1 MYHTT
6 IISSNVIEHEAIT
19 IEMKQRLGLKKRV
32 IKDYYP
38 CWIGS
43 KSPMT
48 NRLEQLSSNSKQS
61 YSIAQYVLGTAV
73 LLLSCLY

>member
-6 IISSNVIEHEAIT
+6 IISSNVIEHEEIT
-19 IEMKQRLGLKKRV
+19 IEMKKRLGLKKRI
-32 IKDYYP
+32 IKDYCP

-48 NRLEQLSSNSKQS
+48 IRLEQQFSSKQS
-61 YSIAQYVLGTAV
+61 YSITQYALGIAV
-73 LLLSCLY
+73 LLLSSVY

>member
-6 IISSNVIEHEAIT
+6 IISSNVIEHEEIT
-19 IEMKQRLGLKKRV
+19 IEMKKRLGLKKRV

-38 CWIGS
+38 CWMGS

-48 NRLEQLSSNSKQS
+48 TRLEQQFSSKQS
-61 YSIAQYVLGTAV
+61 YSITQYALGIAV
-73 LLLSCLY
+73 LLLSSVY